1 MSIFPLGNIL
11 GLKRFLNNTVPWGNI
26 VQAENGLMVDGVDGV
41 VCEL

>member
-11 GLKRFLNNTVPWGNI
+11 ERFLNNIVPWGNI